1 MSPRGTARRLGMIG
15 RRYRLRSLAI
25 ATAGLLVGLAC
36 GTTQGAQSGTTP
48 TEVGVT
54 STSIKIGTT
63 TPLSG
68 PASFYAPVSKAANAY
83 YQYINAQGGVNGRKI
98 TYVIYD
104 DGYDPAKAVPLVH
117 QLVEQDQVFAVV
129 GELGTPINTATR
141 PYLNQQK
148 VPDIFVA
155 TGASKWGAEY
165 KQFPW
170 TIGLQPDYQSE
181 ARVYAKDIVKKH
193 PNAKI
198 GILYQNDD
206 FGKDYVTGLTAGL
219 GPNANWIVDSESYEA
234 TSVDVSSQVAALKD
248 KGVNLLLIAAIPTQ
262 GISAMKTLAKLNWK
276 PVLYITNV
284 LTSTVNTRA
293 VIAAGGG
300 DYIYGMTSTFYG
312 KDVNDPKWASDPV
325 ISAYKSV
332 LTQYCSPQP
341 CDPTD
346 VTYASG
352 MGGAW
357 VVVNELKKLGKD
369 GVTRQGLMNAVR
381 SMNIKACAD
390 PNPASADK
398 VFSGDC
404 DPWIF
409 PGLSIHTGGDNQWPV
424 TQLAPATFAT
434 AKGNWVIDY
443 SNIIS
448 AR

>member
-1 MSPRGTARRLGMIG
+1 MIG

-141 PYLNQQK
+141 PYLNQQQ
-148 VPDIFVA
+148 VPDVFVA

-170 TIGLQPDYQSE
+170 TIGLQPDYVSE
-181 ARVYAKDIVKKH
+181 AKVYAKDIMKNH

-206 FGKDYVTGLTAGL
+206 YGKDYVNGLTQGL
-219 GPNANWIVDSESYEA
+219 GSNSSWITATQSYDSTA
-234 TSVDVSSQVAALKD
+234 APDVSSQVAALKD
-248 KGVNLLLIAAIPTQ
+248 KGADLLLIAATPAFA
-262 GISAMKTLAKLNWK
+262 ISAMKTVSRLAWK
-276 PVLYITNV
+276 PAIYLNNV
-284 LTSTVNTRA
+284 ATSTVNTNA

-300 DYIYGMTSTFYG
+300 PAIEGMTSTVYG
-312 KDVNDPKWASDPV
+312 KDPNDPKWADDP
-325 ISAYKSV
+325 AV
-332 LTQYCSPQP
+332 LLYRKILSQYCAPQP

-346 VTYASG
+346 ATYFAG

-357 VVVNELKKLGKD
+357 VFVEVLKKVGKN
-369 GVTRQGLMNAVR
+369 VTRTALMNAVR
-381 SMNIKACAD
+381 NMNITND
-390 PNPASADK
+390 PFAL
-398 VFSGDC
+398 
-404 DPWIF
+404 
-409 PGLSIHTGGDNQWPV
+409 PGMMLHTGGADQYPS
-424 TQLAPATFAT
+424 TQLALEHFQ
-434 AKGNWVIDY
+434 GGRWVIDY
-443 SNIIS
+443 NVIN

>member
-1 MSPRGTARRLGMIG
+1 VTNG
-15 RRYRLRSLAI
+15 RLRLRTLAVT
-25 ATAGLLVGLAC
+25 TAALLLGLAC
-36 GTTQGAQSGTTP
+36 GISQGTTGGTTK

-54 STSIKIGTT
+54 ADSITIGTT

-68 PASFYAPVSKAANAY
+68 SASFYAPVSKGANAY
-83 YQYINAQGGVNGRKI
+83 YQYVNAHGGVNGRKI
-98 TYVIYD
+98 NYVVLDDQYD
-104 DGYDPAKAVPLVH
+104 AAKAVPLTH

-129 GELGTPINTATR
+129 GQLGTPINTATR
-141 PYLNQQK
+141 PYLNDQK

-155 TGASKWGAEY
+155 TGATKWGAEY

-181 ARVYAKDIVKKH
+181 ARVYAKDIIAKH
-193 PNAKI
+193 PSAKI

-219 GPNANWIVDSESYEA
+219 GSKASMIASSQSYEA
-234 TSVDVSSQVAALKD
+234 GSPDVSSQVAALKD
-248 KGVNLLLIAAIPTQ
+248 AGANLLLVAAIPAQ
-262 GISAMKTLAKLNWK
+262 GISAMKTLSKLNWK
-276 PVLYITNV
+276 PDLYITNV

-300 DYIYGMTSTFYG
+300 AFIDGMTSTFAA

-325 ISAYKSV
+325 IAAYKS
-332 LTQYCSPQP
+332 LLAQYCSQP

-346 VTYASG
+346 GTYATG
-352 MGGAW
+352 MGYAW
-357 VVVNELKKLGKD
+357 LFVNTMKKLGKD
-369 GVTRQGLMNAVR
+369 GVTRQNLMNAVR
-381 SMNIKACAD
+381 SMNVKACAD
-390 PNPASADK
+390 PNSATADT
-398 VFSGDC
+398 VFNSDC

-409 PGLSIHTGGDNQWPV
+409 PGLSIHTSGSNQWPI
-424 TQLAPATFAT
+424 TQLAPATFST

-443 SNIIS
+443 GHIIN